1 MRSEPSP
8 AAKSFVPHRISALIL
23 DLDDTLIDT
32 RAAMVEAGTLVAQD
46 LWPDADPRRWR
57 GFGERYCFDPQQFYE
72 RYARGEIEFM
82 EMRRLRFEE
91 TRGHHELADVGDRFS
106 TFETDYW
113 SAFEKSQALFDDTLQ
128 LLDAADDA
136 GLPMSLVTNSS
147 QLLADM
153 KVRVSGLGSRFVSV
167 LTTGTYGIGKPDR
180 RLFDHAMRDLDVP
193 AAQILSVGD
202 HLGRD
207 ITPAVQLG
215 MQAAWL
221 VRVDSHQSV
230 PDDLDER
237 VHVVA
242 TLAEVVELLR

>member
-1 MRSEPSP
+1 MI
-8 AAKSFVPHRISALIL
+8 A
-23 DLDDTLIDT
+23 
-32 RAAMVEAGTLVAQD
+32 AGTLVAKD
-46 LWPDADPRRWR
+46 LWPDADPLAWR
-57 GFGERYCFDPQQFYE
+57 GFGERYCFDPQQFFE

-91 TRGHHELADVGDRFS
+91 TRGHHALADVGERFS

-113 SAFEKSQALFDDTLQ
+113 SAFEKSQSLFDDTLH
-128 LLDAADDA
+128 LLDAADEA
-136 GLPMSLVTNSS
+136 GLRMSLVTNSS

-153 KVRVSGLGSRFVSV
+153 KVRISGLRPRFVSV
-167 LTTGTYGIGKPDR
+167 LTTDTYGIGKPDR

-193 AAQILSVGD
+193 AAEILSVGD

-221 VRVDSHQSV
+221 VRADSHQRL
-230 PDDLDER
+230 PEDLDER
-237 VHVVA
+237 VTVVA
-242 TLAEVVELLR
+242 TLGEVVDLLR